1 MAAVLLAAA
10 LTIPCW
16 NLGAKAAFS
25 DVPSNAWY
33 AQDVAAAEK
42 YGILQGTGNGRFSP
56 DGNLTLAQAITMAAR
71 TYAYERG
78 ETTAAPPGTA
88 ISCNMPATKASA
100 PSVSSALPMTT
111 SAIA

>member
-1 MAAVLLAAA
+1 MKAKRMAAVLLAAA
-10 LTIPCW
+10 LTLPCW
-16 NLGAKAAFS
+16 NLAAQAAFS

-78 ETTAAPPGTA
+78 ETIPKTGGSTWYSDFAAICQRQRHLCHG
-88 ISCNMPATKASA
+88 
-100 PSVSSALPMTT
+100 
-111 SAIA
+111 

>member
-1 MAAVLLAAA
+1 MKAKRMAAILLAAA

-16 NLGAKAAFS
+16 NLAAKAAFS

-56 DGNLTLAQAITMAAR
+56 D
-71 TYAYERG
+71 
-78 ETTAAPPGTA
+78 
-88 ISCNMPATKASA
+88 
-100 PSVSSALPMTT
+100 
-111 SAIA
+111 